1 MAPVTEDEAAAA
13 AERIFERLAESGGLL
28 QQHDHQLQRQLR
40 LHFRR
45 MPARYLVDM
54 CGGKAE
60 EVLIH
65 LQLLADCADPANRP
79 VVHARFLLTIPSS
92 SSSSILSA
100 LVSEVGLNIREA
112 HVYST
117 LDAFSLS
124 VFLVDGWNKEEAG
137 GLLKAIK
144 EKVGRAAHCIIFVEL
159 GLDRQI
165 EILYFKPSG
174 RRRLLQTPIG
184 GRRPEPAPP
193 PRTAAINTRP
203 PRARARRGAE
213 GEMEMEAEDWGES
226 SSPPRPHPEAD
237 MVNKEKD
244 PEEMKRKLKERI
256 LELEKEEV
264 PLPDDASAFVHHL
277 SRLPK
282 RYLFDLGVDRV
293 DDVLLHWRILTHCA
307 HPQNRPVFHA
317 RFQKSIP
324 LPDSDFDPCQ
334 RLMEDLSLE
343 RRRRNDTGDNTGSMS
358 ISSRYPKTK
367 LIHEIIFSSLDKPK
381 LLSRLTL
388 LLSEV
393 GLNIREAHVYSTTDG
408 FCLDVFVVD
417 GWDTEE
423 TDDLIIKIKEALY
436 RGTYNGLDV
445 AVKILRDSH
454 FNNPS
459 VNHENVLQFYGACT
473 RPQKYCIVTEYM
485 PGGNLYDFLHK
496 QNNVLDLLTILRI
509 AISISKGMNYLH
521 QNNIIHRDLKT
532 ANLLMGYHQVVKIAD
547 FGVARQGNQEGQM
560 TAETGTYRWMAPEII
575 NHKPYDNK
583 ADVFSF
589 AIVLW
594 ELVPYDNMT
603 PLQAALGVRQGFRLE
618 IPSSVNPRLSKLIQ
632 RCWDEDP
639 DVRPRLSSN
648 LKTSYSMPRQT
659 AGEPVGVLELRYR
672 RNHLDRVS
680 YQRDERIWGLGFVVR
695 EERRSSDAVEL
706 GKNTDKVESG
716 KGNMASARRDQVNG
730 NGDGQSYANHR
741 LLRQAALTK
750 IKSTASEEAPIKLD
764 RHPLTT
770 DELNHARSGDCSSKE
785 PVGVDS
791 PRRGRET
798 TAPEY
803 GDAAML
809 RKTRTREESE
819 ND

>member
-1 MAPVTEDEAAAA
+1 M
-13 AERIFERLAESGGLL
+13 
-28 QQHDHQLQRQLR
+28 
-40 LHFRR
+40 
-45 MPARYLVDM
+45 
-54 CGGKAE
+54 
-60 EVLIH
+60 
-65 LQLLADCADPANRP
+65 
-79 VVHARFLLTIPSS
+79 
-92 SSSSILSA
+92 
-100 LVSEVGLNIREA
+100 
-112 HVYST
+112 
-117 LDAFSLS
+117 
-124 VFLVDGWNKEEAG
+124 
-137 GLLKAIK
+137 
-144 EKVGRAAHCIIFVEL
+144 
-159 GLDRQI
+159 
-165 EILYFKPSG
+165 
-174 RRRLLQTPIG
+174 
-184 GRRPEPAPP
+184 APP
-193 PRTAAINTRP
+193 PQ
-203 PRARARRGAE
+203 
-213 GEMEMEAEDWGES
+213 AEDWEEGMGES
-226 SSPPRPHPEAD
+226 SWSPHGAEL
-237 MVNKEKD
+237 VKEKD
-244 PEEMKRKLKERI
+244 PEEIKRKLYERI
-256 LELEKEEV
+256 KEMEE
-264 PLPDDASAFVHHL
+264 LPDEAAAFLPHL
-277 SRLPK
+277 ARLPK

-307 HPQNRPVFHA
+307 RPHNRPVFHA
-317 RFQKSIP
+317 RFQKCIP
-324 LPDSDFDPCQ
+324 VQPDSEFDPCQ

-343 RRRRNDTGDNTGSMS
+343 RRKAAAPAAGDNSTTSASMS
-358 ISSRYPKTK
+358 ISSRDSKTK
-367 LIHEIIFSSLDKPK
+367 LLHEIIFSSLDKPK

-417 GWDTEE
+417 GWDTEASPSNS
-423 TDDLIIKIKEALY
+423 TNSSASTNQQKIAELQQQVGDSEIDWNLLTTGEKIATGSSADLY

-445 AVKILRDSH
+445 AVKILRDSY

-496 QNNVLDLLTILRI
+496 QNNVLNLVMILRI
-509 AISISKGMNYLH
+509 AISVSKGMDYLH
-521 QNNIIHRDLKT
+521 RNNIIHRDLKT

-680 YQRDERIWGLGFVVR
+680 YQRLSCSFVFF
-695 EERRSSDAVEL
+695 L
-706 GKNTDKVESG
+706 IK
-716 KGNMASARRDQVNG
+716 Q
-730 NGDGQSYANHR
+730 AN
-741 LLRQAALTK
+741 L
-750 IKSTASEEAPIKLD
+750 
-764 RHPLTT
+764 
-770 DELNHARSGDCSSKE
+770 
-785 PVGVDS
+785 
-791 PRRGRET
+791 
-798 TAPEY
+798 
-803 GDAAML
+803 
-809 RKTRTREESE
+809 
-819 ND
+819 